1 MSARRGMTAQVVTGA
16 ATEQEGTSSYRVM
29 TALRRVDRSLRA
41 VLDAALDEAGITA
54 ATFHVMEELTV
65 TPVLHAGELAWRLR
79 ITRQSV
85 HGIVRSLIREGLVEI
100 APMEGGIRNLWL
112 TAEGRDRILVA
123 RKLTTRIE
131 RRIAAAVPSA
141 DREALLRML
150 DRIRGAVEG
159 DARRWWWE

>member
-1 MSARRGMTAQVVTGA
+1 
-16 ATEQEGTSSYRVM
+16 
-29 TALRRVDRSLRA
+29 
-41 VLDAALDEAGITA
+41 
-54 ATFHVMEELTV
+54 
-65 TPVLHAGELAWRLR
+65 
-79 ITRQSV
+79 
-85 HGIVRSLIREGLVEI
+85 
-100 APMEGGIRNLWL
+100 MEGGIRNLWL

-123 RKLTTRIE
+123 RKLTTSIE